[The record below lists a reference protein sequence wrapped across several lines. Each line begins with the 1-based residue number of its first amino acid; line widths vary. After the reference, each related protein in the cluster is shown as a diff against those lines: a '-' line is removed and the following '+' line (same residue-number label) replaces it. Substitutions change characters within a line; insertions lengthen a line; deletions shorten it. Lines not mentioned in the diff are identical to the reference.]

1 MIKLNFQQDVLTLP
15 GAVLSHCGG
24 ASAADLRVLLWLASD
39 LSLAEKLKQLAKLA
53 DCTEDEAKK
62 ALDLWLTKG
71 VLADTDAKDSVAVM
85 AEVTSSKPIKAEKS
99 KKLQRADTLP
109 TYTSEELGDLL
120 EKREEMRAL
129 VDEAQQIL
137 GKMFNPSEI
146 NILVGMMDYLGMPGE
161 SVLILL
167 AYCKRNGKTNLRSIE
182 KMAYTLV
189 DKGITEPVALEEE
202 LRALEAL
209 RSFEGEVRTL
219 FGMKSRALTT
229 KESKMLRSWQ
239 SFGYGVEIV
248 RMAYEKTVSAT
259 NEPSVP
265 YTNAILERW
274 NAEGLRSMDEIRAYL
289 AEQESKKSGSGKN
302 GGMESSF
309 DTDDFFEAALRRSYQ
324 EN

>member
-1 MIKLNFQQDVLTLP
+1 MIRLNFQQEVLNLP
-15 GAVLSHCGG
+15 ASVLSHCAG
-24 ASAADLRVLLWLASD
+24 AKDSYLRVLLWLASD
-39 LSLAEKLKQLAKLA
+39 LTLADKLLQLATLA
-53 DCTEDEAKK
+53 SCTEAEAKE
-62 ALDLWLTKG
+62 ALHYWVERG
-71 VLADTDAKDSVAVM
+71 VLADTEAKDAVVMM
-85 AEVTSSKPIKAEKS
+85 AEVAPQKPARSGSKQR
-99 KKLQRADTLP
+99 LQRADVLP

-120 EKREEMRAL
+120 EKRGEMRAL

-189 DKGITEPVALEEE
+189 DKGITEPLALEEE
-202 LRALEAL
+202 LRTLEAL
-209 RSFEGEVRTL
+209 RSFEGEVRAL
-219 FGMKSRALTT
+219 FGMKTRALTT
-229 KESKMLRSWQ
+229 KESKMLRGWQ
-239 SFGYGVEIV
+239 SFGYDAEIV
-248 RMAYEKTVSAT
+248 RMAYEKTVAAT

-274 NAEGLRSMDEIRAYL
+274 NAEGLRTAEEISSYL
-289 AEQESKKSGSGKN
+289 EEQEAKKNGNGKSGLGN
-302 GGMESSF
+302 SF